1 VFRENL
7 LLLFLKSCARPVY
20 KAEQSLAHSVSKWP
34 KDGSASALVGLPI
47 QHPQETNSARSCRK
61 PSAVETARLL
71 EGATETITR
80 AAPIPCVESHKSN
93 ILLIRPMRPCTVSRF
108 VEVVHC

>member
-1 VFRENL
+1 MAKRWFCV
-7 LLLFLKSCARPVY
+7 
-20 KAEQSLAHSVSKWP
+20 
-34 KDGSASALVGLPI
+34 ALVGLPI